1 MNINQLIN
9 QLRTT
14 QYILDDLEAI
24 ENKYFINY
32 EAYGED
38 EYKFKVIQEVI
49 QQASNTI
56 KNLVNLDYL
65 EKFDVDRITD
75 NLTDKS
81 NK

>member
-24 ENKYFINY
+24 ENKYIINY
-32 EAYGED
+32 QDYGED

-65 EKFDVDRITD
+65 EQDVNTD

>member
-1 MNINQLIN
+1 M
-9 QLRTT
+9 
-14 QYILDDLEAI
+14 EAI